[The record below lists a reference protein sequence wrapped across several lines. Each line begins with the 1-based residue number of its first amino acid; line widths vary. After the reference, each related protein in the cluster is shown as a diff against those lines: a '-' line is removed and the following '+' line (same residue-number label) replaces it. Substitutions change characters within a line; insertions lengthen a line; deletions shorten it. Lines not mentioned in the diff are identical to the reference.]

1 MMASI
6 WEPTEAGN
14 PWDRGCTP
22 TSPREGPTLLEV
34 TRRQTHGRA
43 SCLTSHFCSL
53 LLGPHE
59 STPRGMG
66 IVPGLSRVTTEG
78 GLGPRTGRGK
88 EAQRPVRASGIH
100 TWEVCSRTR
109 TARPAACPPVAASS
123 ALPPRSPLCW
133 EMKIKRHVI
142 KITFVIEIERIITI
156 IIFMKLPSW
165 KEKCNFSYIMRT

>member
-43 SCLTSHFCSL
+43 SCHFCSL
-53 LLGPHE
+53 LLGSHQ
-59 STPRGMG
+59 STPRGTG
-66 IVPGLSRVTTEG
+66 VAPGLSRVTTEG
-78 GLGPRTGRGK
+78 DLGPRTGRGK
-88 EAQRPVRASGIH
+88 EAQRPVRAGGIH

-123 ALPPRSPLCW
+123 ALPPQKPLVLGDEDKKACN
-133 EMKIKRHVI
+133 KNNIRHRDRTNNYNNYLYETPVL
-142 KITFVIEIERIITI
+142 ERK
-156 IIFMKLPSW
+156 M
-165 KEKCNFSYIMRT
+165 